1 MTKGRLEVV
10 DPVMSRDWYPEA
22 ASARQTWGLK
32 ARRKFWTRSCH
43 RAHEG
48 PVEEHLSM
56 SVLDSDVH
64 SLGLAEQP
72 GCDLIREDEVHP
84 GTEHPGCAHWMDDLA
99 PWAARRLSPTAG
111 AALLHI
117 RFCENSGLRECGH
130 RRERSKN
137 TSHLSL
143 DLLRAMKPDL
153 VRCP

>member
-1 MTKGRLEVV
+1 
-10 DPVMSRDWYPEA
+10 
-22 ASARQTWGLK
+22 
-32 ARRKFWTRSCH
+32 
-43 RAHEG
+43 
-48 PVEEHLSM
+48 M

-64 SLGLAEQP
+64 SLGLAVQL
-72 GCDLIREDEVHP
+72 GCDLIREDEVRP

-99 PWAARRLSPTAG
+99 PWAARRLSTAG

-117 RFCENSGLRECGH
+117 RFCEDSGLREYGH
-130 RRERSKN
+130 QRGCSKY